1 MRICIV
7 LFWLLFAQLSFGQ
20 QLHAWV
26 YFADKPN
33 VSTSL
38 ANPSTIL
45 TQRALVRKARHNI
58 VIDQR
63 DVPLNQSYV
72 NQVKNSIGITYKAQS
87 KWFNCVHVIGS
98 QLDVEA
104 LESLAFV
111 DRVEFADPLLNP
123 RVEGSWDKY
132 AELNTQNQNYGSA
145 RNQIEMIDLDQLH
158 NAGFK
163 GDNVFIAVT
172 DSGFPGIPNNAGFSH
187 LINNGRILGGR
198 DFVERDNSY
207 YGDNIHGTRVLSV
220 MAGLESFQFQ
230 GTAPDASYYLFR
242 TEESAQET
250 PAELAYWVAA
260 AERADSLGVDVI
272 NVSLGYLGFDN
283 PAENLTY
290 QDMDGM
296 TSFISRG
303 ANVAFEKGMVVVT
316 SAGNS
321 GRSTVHPYIAAPAD
335 ALGSLCIGSVDASM
349 QRSVFSSVGPTFD
362 GRIAPDIVA
371 QGTATALID
380 ENGSV
385 TTGNGT
391 SFSAPLISGAIA
403 CLMQAFPDLTPLQIY
418 DLVRQSASQAATP
431 DNQIGYGV
439 PDFGQILTT
448 LSNENELIDNMS
460 IYVRDGII
468 NLSSSN
474 EDQEFQI
481 FALSGQLVH
490 SGCSVKNQIDA
501 TVLKSGIYL
510 LRLRSEGTIIKIA
523 ISI

>member
-7 LFWLLFAQLSFGQ
+7 LFWLLFAKLSFGQ

-26 YFADKPN
+26 YFTDKPN
-33 VSTSL
+33 VAVSL

-45 TQRALVRKARHNI
+45 TQRALDRKARHNI
-58 VIDQR
+58 LLDER
-63 DVPLNQSYV
+63 DVPMDQSYV
-72 NQVKNSIGITYKAQS
+72 NQVKNSNGITYKAQS

-111 DRVEFADPLLNP
+111 DHVEFANPLLNP
-123 RVEGSWDKY
+123 RMEISWDKY
-132 AELNTQNQNYGSA
+132 TNMNSQNQNYGSA

-158 NAGFK
+158 DAGFK
-163 GDNVFIAVT
+163 GDNVVIAVT
-172 DSGFPGIPNNAGFSH
+172 DSGFPGIPSNGGFSH
-187 LINNGRILGGR
+187 LINDGRILGGR

-207 YGDNIHGTRVLSV
+207 YGDNSHGAKVLSV
-220 MAGLESFQFQ
+220 MGGLESSQFL

-272 NVSLGYLGFDN
+272 NVSLGYLDFDN

-290 QDMDGM
+290 QDMDGI
-296 TSFISRG
+296 TSFISKG

-335 ALGSLCIGSVDASM
+335 ALGSLSIGSVDASM

-380 ENGSV
+380 ENGLV

-391 SFSAPLISGAIA
+391 SFSAPVISGAIA
-403 CLMQAFPDLTPLQIY
+403 CLMQAFPDLTPVQIY

-448 LSNENELIDNMS
+448 LSSENDLVENTS
-460 IYVRDGII
+460 IYIRDGII
-468 NLSSSN
+468 NLPSSN
-474 EDQEFQI
+474 DEQEFQI
-481 FALSGQLVH
+481 FALSGQLVQ
-490 SGCSVKNQIDA
+490 SGCSVNNQIDA
-501 TVLKSGIYL
+501 TFLKSGIYC
-510 LRLRSEGTIIKIA
+510 LRLRSEERAYKIVMN
-523 ISI
+523 